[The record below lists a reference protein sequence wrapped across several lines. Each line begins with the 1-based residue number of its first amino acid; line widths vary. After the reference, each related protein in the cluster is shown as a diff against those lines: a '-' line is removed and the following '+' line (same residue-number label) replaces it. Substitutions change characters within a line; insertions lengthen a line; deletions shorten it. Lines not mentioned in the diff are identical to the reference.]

1 MAESAPVPHTTW
13 RGIAPVHHARRT
25 QAQQLAYELGRAVA
39 TTLPPSTS
47 VGLPAAV
54 GATLAQDVRALC
66 PVPHYTSSAMDGY
79 AVRGSGP
86 WRVVAGDPTVHDA
99 ASTAAVHLA
108 PGQAV
113 PVVTGGV
120 IPAGAQT
127 IIRDEYAVHS
137 GNDLRF
143 DESRPRSELA
153 GRHIR
158 AAGTECSAGDVVLTA
173 GTVVTPA
180 DVAFAAVS
188 GVDTLP
194 VVPVPDV
201 RLLLTGSEVQVSGI
215 PAPGFVRDAF
225 SPSLPAVLQAL
236 GARVASVQRIPDEA
250 AAFAS
255 ALDDAVVHHLPLVIT
270 TGGTARSRADHVRAH
285 LERHAIPI
293 IDELDLQPGHP
304 TVFAVCTPGTAVL
317 ALPGNPLAAM
327 TALTLLAVPFLHGV
341 LGRPVPANPHVRVA
355 HDIAG
360 ARREQLLPAVRD
372 ADGAWSPCRDTGANM
387 LGGLS
392 RADAL
397 LSVPVQGLSAGAQT
411 TALPL
416 PWSGGSVRSEVPQPH
431 G

>member
-1 MAESAPVPHTTW
+1 MAEPAPVPHAWW
-13 RGIAPVHHARRT
+13 RGITPAAHARRA
-25 QAQQLAYELGRAVA
+25 QAQQLAHELGRAVA
-39 TTLPPSTS
+39 ATLPPSTS

-79 AVRGSGP
+79 AVCGSGP
-86 WRVVAGDPTVHDA
+86 WRLVDGDPTVHDA
-99 ASTAAVHLA
+99 ASTAAVRLT

-120 IPAGAQT
+120 IPAAAET
-127 IIRDEYAVHS
+127 IIRDEYAVRS
-137 GNDLRF
+137 GNALRF
-143 DESRPRSELA
+143 DESGPRSELA

-158 AAGTECSAGDVVLTA
+158 QAGAECSAGDVILTA

-194 VVPVPDV
+194 VAPVPAA
-201 RLLLTGSEVQVSGI
+201 RLLLTGSEVQVSGV

-225 SPSLPAVLQAL
+225 SPSLPAVLETL
-236 GARVASVQRIPDEA
+236 GARVAAVERIPDDA

-255 ALDDAVVHHLPLVIT
+255 ALEDAVAHHLPLVIT
-270 TGGTARSRADHVRAH
+270 TGGTAHSRTDHVRAH
-285 LERHAIPI
+285 LERHATAI

-304 TVFAVCTPGTAVL
+304 TVFAACSPGTAVL

-327 TALTLLAVPFLHGV
+327 TALTLLAIPFLHGV
-341 LGRPVPANPHVRVA
+341 LGRPVPANPRVCVA
-355 HDIAG
+355 HDIPG
-360 ARREQLLPAVRD
+360 APRERLLPAVQG
-372 ADGAWSPCRDTGANM
+372 ADGAWSLCRDTGANM
-387 LGGLS
+387 LSGLS

-397 LSVPVQGLSAGAQT
+397 LSVPVEGLSAGART
-411 TALPL
+411 TALVL
-416 PWSGGSVRSEVPQPH
+416 PW
-431 G
+431 